1 MMTAPTKRQ
10 PYLRA
15 FRAHTILI
23 RIVEDVLRTGW
34 RPNCAKRCC
43 GRIAIEVG
51 GCQGLELREA
61 VWRELEVEVEL
72 RIGRRITQPRLTAV
86 YIGNCS
92 RHWNT

>member
-34 RPNCAKRCC
+34 DPN
-43 GRIAIEVG
+43 
-51 GCQGLELREA
+51 
-61 VWRELEVEVEL
+61 
-72 RIGRRITQPRLTAV
+72 
-86 YIGNCS
+86 S
-92 RHWNT
+92 RSGETL